1 MSDTHHEDD
10 EASVLNAAQHAPVTD
25 AVTPEPGHAGRK
37 RLAAKPRVMQ
47 FLNSFKVP
55 DYSQGVGPVYGGEL
69 FLGTPRELNPPAQG
83 GV

>member
-1 MSDTHHEDD
+1 MSDAHHEDD
-10 EASVLNAAQHAPVTD
+10 EASVLNAAQHAPVAD
-25 AVTPEPGHAGRK
+25 AVTPEAGHAGRK